1 MTSYHRCHRCNS
13 DKMMDGVYI
22 VDAQGVRVVV
32 SAERQP
38 DPGGVSHPV
47 STLVHACVC
56 GSCGFVELWANR
68 PNELWEAYLRSEQ
81 TKGSVPR
88 T

>member
-1 MTSYHRCHRCNS
+1 MTSYHRCIKCNS
-13 DKMMDGVYI
+13 DRMMDGVYI

-38 DPGGVSHPV
+38 DPGGVPDPV

-56 GSCGFVELWANR
+56 ASCGYVELWANR
-68 PNELWEAYLRSEQ
+68 PHEVWDAYTRLRQPE
-81 TKGSVPR
+81 KGSQER
-88 T
+88 